1 MQMKEILHPGVIK
14 SPVMCVVGGGV
25 LRKHGT
31 TLFIALRKCHYSQI
45 RRQGGTG
52 GSEAVTGLDS
62 RLIGL
67 AWESVCSTASGA
79 DCTEDVH
86 GF

>member
-1 MQMKEILHPGVIK
+1 MAQHCSLPYANVII
-14 SPVMCVVGGGV
+14 VRLEGE
-25 LRKHGT
+25 
-31 TLFIALRKCHYSQI
+31 
-45 RRQGGTG
+45 GGTG